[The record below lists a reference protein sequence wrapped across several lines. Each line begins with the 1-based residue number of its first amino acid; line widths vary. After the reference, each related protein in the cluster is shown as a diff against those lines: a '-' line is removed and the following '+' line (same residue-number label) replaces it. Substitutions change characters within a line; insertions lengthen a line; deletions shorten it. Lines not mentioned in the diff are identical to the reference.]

1 MSLSGIHEKI
11 MLKQQRD
18 YKSDTK
24 DAPKKKKTKFQI
36 QLIKLK
42 CVVCWQNL

>member
-11 MLKQQRD
+11 LLKQQRD

-24 DAPKKKKTKFQI
+24 DAPKKKKK
-36 QLIKLK
+36 KK
-42 CVVCWQNL
+42 PNYKYS

>member
-11 MLKQQRD
+11 LLKQQRD

-24 DAPKKKKTKFQI
+24 DAPKKKKKNQI
-36 QLIKLK
+36 P
-42 CVVCWQNL
+42 NTAN

>member
-11 MLKQQRD
+11 LLKQQRD

-24 DAPKKKKTKFQI
+24 DTPKKKNQI
-36 QLIKLK
+36 P
-42 CVVCWQNL
+42 NTAN